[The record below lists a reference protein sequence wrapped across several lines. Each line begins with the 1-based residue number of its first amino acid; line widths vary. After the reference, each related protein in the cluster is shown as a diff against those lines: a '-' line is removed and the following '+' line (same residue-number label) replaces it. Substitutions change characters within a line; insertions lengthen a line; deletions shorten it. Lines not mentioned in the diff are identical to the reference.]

1 MTSPSLRDLQST
13 FPYQFSQESLGVN
26 VARGW
31 LPIFAQLCSDID
43 AALGHQKRGFYW
55 RQVKE
60 KLGSL
65 RTTFRLDDG
74 VYEREEALV
83 RSLFDLVGKAEKRSQ
98 TICAACGEPGRLDT
112 NDRYLITLCQVHR
125 DQLLVGI
132 AIPIW
137 PTDEEAPR

>member
-1 MTSPSLRDLQST
+1 MTSPSIRDLQST

-31 LPIFAQLCSDID
+31 MPIFAQLCSDID
-43 AALGHQKRGFYW
+43 TALGPQKRGFYW

-60 KLGSL
+60 KWGSL
-65 RTTFRLDDG
+65 RASFRLDDG
-74 VYEREEALV
+74 VYEREEVLV
-83 RSLFDLVGKAEKRSQ
+83 RSLFDLVGKAMKRSQ

-112 NDRYLITLCQVHR
+112 NDRYLITLCQMHR

-132 AIPIW
+132 AVPIW
-137 PTDEEAPR
+137 DEGGPR